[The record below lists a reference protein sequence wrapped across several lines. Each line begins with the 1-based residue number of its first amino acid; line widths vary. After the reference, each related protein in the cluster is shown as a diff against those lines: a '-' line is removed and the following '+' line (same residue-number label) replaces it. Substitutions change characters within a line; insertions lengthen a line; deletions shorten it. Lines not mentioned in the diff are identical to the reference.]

1 MSVITAADLTW
12 NGEEVKALSEAIYEG
27 VYSKP
32 ELTKFH
38 TIVSGIKAKKQIVL
52 LGALGLVGL
61 KQDSCSVTPNAGTIT
76 MSEKFWNPEYV
87 GDRFQQCWT
96 DLKESFFI
104 WGLKSGKDKA
114 NLDKT
119 DFAMFFSERLE
130 DAMKEMIY
138 RIAWFNDTDAALVTD
153 SPAGTVTAGTTIGY
167 FNIIDGFWKQLFA
180 IVAADSTRKDSSL
193 LATKN
198 AQATFS
204 AQAFDSTDTTNKI
217 AEVTYQNLKYSA
229 DFRLREEAGLIILST
244 QSLVDQYAKELRSR
258 NIDASFTRIEG
269 GYTSLEFEG
278 IEIIGISIW
287 DRMIRTYF
295 SNGTKYYLPHRAVL
309 TTKENLQIGVEEV
322 GNLSDFEPFYD
333 QTTKLFNV
341 DFGFN
346 IDAKVIED
354 YKVQVA
360 Y

>member
-1 MSVITAADLTW
+1 MSVITASDLTW

-27 VYSKP
+27 VFPKP

-61 KQDSCSVTPNAGTIT
+61 KQTGCDITANSGGIT
-76 MSEKFWNPEYV
+76 MSEKFWDPEYV

-96 DLKESFFI
+96 DLKETFFV
-104 WGLKSGKDKA
+104 WGLKNGKDKP

-119 DFAMFFSERLE
+119 DFAMFLSERLE
-130 DAMKEMIY
+130 DAMFEMIY
-138 RIAWFNDTDAALVTD
+138 RIAWFNDTDAALTSA
-153 SPAGTVTAGTTIGY
+153 SPAGHVTAGTTIGY

-180 IVAADSTRKDSSL
+180 IVAADSNRKNSN

-198 AQATFS
+198 AQATF
-204 AQAFDSTDTTNKI
+204 ADQAFNSTDLTNKI
-217 AEVTYQNLKYSA
+217 AETTFQDLKYNA
-229 DFRLREEAGLIILST
+229 DYRLREEPNLMILCT
-244 QSLVDQYAKELRSR
+244 QSLFDQYAKELRSR
-258 NIDASFTRIEG
+258 NLDVSFERIEG
-269 GYTSLEFEG
+269 GYTSLKFEG
-278 IEIIGISIW
+278 IEVVGISIW
-287 DRMIRTYF
+287 DRIIRTYF
-295 SNGTKYYLPHRAVL
+295 STGTAYYLPHRALL

-322 GNLSDFEPFYD
+322 GNLAELDPFYD

-341 DFGFN
+341 DFGFS

-354 YKVQVA
+354 YKVQLA

>member
-1 MSVITAADLTW
+1 MSIITASDLTW
-12 NGEEVKALSEAIYEG
+12 NGEEIKQLSEAIYEG

-61 KQDSCSVTPNAGTIT
+61 KQTGCSITPNAGTIT
-76 MSEKFWNPEYV
+76 MSEKFWDPEYV

-96 DLKESFFI
+96 DLRESFWV
-104 WGLKSGKDKA
+104 WGLKPGVEKADLGKTEFSA
-114 NLDKT
+114 
-119 DFAMFFSERLE
+119 FFSERLE
-130 DAMKEMIY
+130 DAMQEMIY
-138 RIAWFNDTDAALVTD
+138 RIAWFNDTDASLVSA

-180 IVAADSTRKDSSL
+180 IAVADTARKTTALSSR
-193 LATKN
+193 N
-198 AQATFS
+198 AQATF
-204 AQAFDSTDTTNKI
+204 ALQAFTSDDTTNKV
-217 AEVTYQNLKYSA
+217 AETCFQNLKYEA
-229 DFRLREEAGLIILST
+229 DFRLREEPNLVIVAT

-258 NIDASFTRIEG
+258 NIDASFERIEKG
-269 GYTSLEFEG
+269 FTSLKFEG
-278 IEIIGISIW
+278 IEIIGVSIW

-309 TTKENLQIGVEEV
+309 TTKENLQIGVEEI
-322 GNLSDFEPFYD
+322 GNLSELDPFYD

-346 IDAKVIED
+346 IDAKIIED

>member
-1 MSVITAADLTW
+1 MSIITAADLTW
-12 NGEEVKALSEAIYEG
+12 NGEEIKALSEAIYED
-27 VYSKP
+27 VFPKP
-32 ELTKFH
+32 EITTFH

-61 KQDSCSVTPNAGTIT
+61 KQTGCSITPNAGTIT

-96 DLKESFFI
+96 DLKESFWI
-104 WGLKSGKDKA
+104 WGLKNGKDKA

-119 DFAMFFSERLE
+119 DFANFFSERLA
-130 DAMKEMIY
+130 DAMFEMIY
-138 RIAWFNDTDAALVTD
+138 RIAWFNDTDASLASD

-167 FNIIDGFWKQLFA
+167 FNIIDGFWKQAFA
-180 IVAADSTRKDSSL
+180 IAVADTNRKVTTL
-193 LATKN
+193 TTKN
-198 AQATFS
+198 AQSTF
-204 AQAFDSTDTTNKI
+204 ALQAFDADDTTAKI
-217 AEVTYQNLKYSA
+217 AETTFQNLKYNA
-229 DFRLREEAGLIILST
+229 DFRLREQPNLAILCT
-244 QSLVDQYAKELRSR
+244 QSLFDQYAKELRSR
-258 NIDASFTRIEG
+258 NIDASFERIEG
-269 GYTSLEFEG
+269 GYTSLKFEG
-278 IEIIGISIW
+278 MEIIGVSIW

-295 SNGTKYYLPHRAVL
+295 SNGTKYYLPHRAIL
-309 TTKENLQIGVEEV
+309 TTKENLQIGVEEL

-346 IDAKVIED
+346 IDAKIIED
-354 YKVQVA
+354 YKIQVA

>member
-1 MSVITAADLTW
+1 MAVIDVTDLTW
-12 NGEEVKALSEAIYEG
+12 NGDEIKSLSEAIYEG
-27 VYSKP
+27 VFPKP

-61 KQDSCSVTPNAGTIT
+61 KQTGCTITPNAGQIS

-104 WGLKSGKDKA
+104 WGSKNGVNKPDLTS
-114 NLDKT
+114 T
-119 DFAMFFSERLE
+119 DFANFLEERLS
-130 DAMKEMIY
+130 DAMFEMVY
-138 RIAWFNDTDAALVTD
+138 RIAWFNDTDASLVTD

-167 FNIIDGFWKQLFA
+167 FNIIDGFWKQAFA
-180 IVAADSTRKDSSL
+180 IATADSNRKVAIAANDE
-193 LATKN
+193 ATY
-198 AQATFS
+198 A
-204 AQAFDSTDTTNKI
+204 AQAFDSTDTTNKV
-217 AEVTYQNLKYSA
+217 AETIFQDLKYNS
-229 DFRLREEAGLIILST
+229 DFRLREESNLMILAT

-258 NIDASFTRIEG
+258 NIDASFERIEG
-269 GYTSLEFEG
+269 GYTKLMFEG

-287 DRMIRTYF
+287 DRIIRTYF
-295 SNGTKYYLPHRAVL
+295 DNGTKYYRPHRAIL
-309 TTKENLQIGVEEV
+309 TTKENLQIGTEEQ
-322 GNLSDFEPFYD
+322 GNLSDFLPFYD
-333 QTTKLFNV
+333 QTTKLYNV

-346 IDAKVIED
+346 IDAKIIED